1 MMKRV
6 IFVLAAALM
15 GAGVAMAAFDAR
27 AQHPE
32 TRVESPPF
40 DLTTAGARRADIAF
54 FRENFMARDRA
65 YTEAARAEAEIRLNT
80 LVDQAAT
87 VSQAFFELELARIVA
102 LADNGHTAYFPGPR
116 SRRFNRIMDVRF
128 APFGEDFYVLR
139 ASPANADLLGARLV
153 AIDGHAIAQVRATAR
168 SLSGGTEGWRDRN
181 AAYFFESP
189 EQMQALGAIAS
200 ADRATYRFRLV
211 NGRTVNRLF
220 TPELANPNRV
230 RANADRWY
238 YPAPVE
244 GEGGEWRA
252 LLAAE
257 QAPWAFQEPDNA
269 FRMRDAPEID
279 AYVIELRQN
288 NSSDDMDIAEFM
300 LDSLEAARSSGR
312 RNIVLDMRMNGGGD
326 LNTTRAWVRRLPRAV
341 PGRVFVLTS
350 PFTFSAAI
358 STVGYLKQ
366 SAPDRVT
373 IVGEMVGDRLDFHA
387 EGDVAALP
395 NSGGAIL
402 YATERHDYRTGCRN
416 IENCH
421 GSVVRNPIE
430 VQSLAPDIAA
440 PWSIEAYRAGRD
452 PAMEAIAAALR

>member
-1 MMKRV
+1 MKRV
-6 IFVLAAALM
+6 IFVLAAALL

-27 AQHPE
+27 AQHPGQA
-32 TRVESPPF
+32 TTDAPQTDP
-40 DLTTAGARRADIAF
+40 TTAEARRADIAF
-54 FRENFMARDRA
+54 FREDFMARDRS
-65 YTEAARAEAEIRLNT
+65 YTAPARAEAEARLT
-80 LVDQAAT
+80 ALDAQAAT
-87 VSQAFFELELARIVA
+87 VNQAYFELELSRIVA

-139 ASPANADLLGARLV
+139 ASPANADLLGARLI
-153 AIDGHAIAQVRATAR
+153 AIDGHPTAQVRATAR
-168 SLSGGTEGWRDRN
+168 SLAGGTQAWRDRG

-189 EQMQALGAIAS
+189 EQMHALGAVAS
-200 ADRATYRFRLV
+200 ADHATYRFRLAS
-211 NGRTVNRLF
+211 GRTVNRRLR
-220 TPELANPNRV
+220 PEPANPNRI

-244 GEGGEWRA
+244 GEGDDWRA
-252 LLAAE
+252 LLTAE
-257 QAPWAFQEPDNA
+257 QAPWALQEPDNA

-288 NSSDDMDIAEFM
+288 NSSDDVDIAEFM
-300 LDSLEAARSSGR
+300 LDSLEAARASGR

-326 LNTTRAWVRRLPRAV
+326 LNTTRAWVRRLPRVV

-373 IVGEMVGDRLDFHA
+373 IVGEMVGDRLDFHS
-387 EGDVAALP
+387 EGDVATLP
-395 NSGGAIL
+395 NAGGAIL

-440 PWSIEAYRAGRD
+440 PWTIEAYRAGRD
-452 PAMEAIAAALR
+452 PGMDAVAAALR